1 MKLIDKKGKLFGVI
15 NAIDA
20 VIALIIIV
28 IAAGAVY
35 KFAFMDKTSTVTP
48 MEPVTYTVEI
58 KKVRSFTMDNV
69 KEGDTLF
76 DTASGSAIGKITKI
90 DYTTA
95 KEPMG
100 LLDGTM
106 IMAEVENRYDVLF
119 TVEAEASTSGDVYYI
134 NRSYE
139 VVVGSTREFATKY
152 SQFEGKV
159 KEILP

>member
-58 KKVRSFTMDNV
+58 KKLRSFTMDNV
-69 KEGDTLF
+69 KEGDTLLNPIVKMVGADRF
-76 DTASGSAIGKITKI
+76 TKNVAKQTEVKIAKLGNDAGIIGAAFIHRLYR
-90 DYTTA
+90 D
-95 KEPMG
+95 
-100 LLDGTM
+100 
-106 IMAEVENRYDVLF
+106 
-119 TVEAEASTSGDVYYI
+119 
-134 NRSYE
+134 
-139 VVVGSTREFATKY
+139 STR
-152 SQFEGKV
+152 
-159 KEILP
+159 

>member
-1 MKLIDKKGKLFGVI
+1 MKLIDKKGKLFGLV

-20 VIALIIIV
+20 VIALVIIV

-48 MEPVTYTVEI
+48 MVPVNYTVEI
-58 KKVRSFTMDNV
+58 KQVRDFVMDNV
-69 KEGDTLF
+69 KEGDTF
-76 DTASGSAIGKITKI
+76 YDAASGGAIGKITKI
-90 DYTTA
+90 EYSPA

-119 TVEAEASTSGDVYYI
+119 TVEAEASTSGDVYFV

-139 VVVGSTREFATKY
+139 LVIGSSREFATKY
-152 SQFEGKV
+152 SLFEGKV